1 MSKTRAVLGPQ
12 AVRTVRQ
19 VGVAVAYVVVAF
31 RLGLIAA
38 APNTSIVQFWTAV
51 AIATCLSAWAV
62 SLLIRAF
69 PRRDLTHIV
78 FEDLSAGRDERLD
91 RNRILAQ
98 SVISRLQN
106 PQQTTFNLQMD
117 VMPGANEPGFG
128 GLQPVLTMAS
138 ALKSE
143 RADRPIKIGAVEFSL
158 GDVLTLISS
167 LFARPPKQYLEG
179 WLIEANGSVEVG
191 ARMLD
196 HRRQPEFKGGLARTS
211 DHEATPEPLA
221 WLVRATGGRER
232 AIADLAAQI
241 LVDTDRSTITNDW
254 RSLRSFQ
261 EAMVLRDD
269 QRFDAHQETSPTV
282 DPKATVSSAR
292 GHLAR
297 AVSYD
302 PSNWIARFSL
312 AVTLCRDDE
321 PLLALQHLDILEK
334 AIARAWPNVLKL
346 REERQAAKATSV
358 FAGPELKPVV
368 RQLEQTVGRA
378 RAYVRKLR
386 QRTKTAEAPDDF
398 EGPGFRELV
407 RHLDML
413 PECAF
418 LILFNEGIARAT
430 RKDDS
435 RSLCQARHVFEQFSN
450 WMPASRGCATSA
462 LPVVSFR
469 QPYEAIAESMSDQR
483 RTTLALYGIGAHA
496 SLIADTD
503 GSSRGAP
510 LESDPVAALQQLLRR
525 IDENCR
531 VQNADHWPS
540 ALSARAIT
548 QAALG
553 HVYFKHRLD
562 EGANLDKCL
571 NDAQTNFEAAL
582 AAEPRLVRAMLG
594 LSEIYLER
602 ADQERHPTR
611 INEWLSRA
619 DALLDRS
626 MTINAG
632 CALGRL
638 LRDRVHASRVFAG
651 GAPSGSAVQPRAAGL
666 VAAL

>member
-138 ALKSE
+138 ALESE

-211 DHEATPEPLA
+211 DHEATPEPFA
-221 WLVRATGGRER
+221 WLVRGTGGRER

-334 AIARAWPNVLKL
+334 AIARAWPNVRKL
-346 REERQAAKATSV
+346 REERQAA
-358 FAGPELKPVV
+358 
-368 RQLEQTVGRA
+368 RQLERTVGRA

-386 QRTKTAEAPDDF
+386 QGTETAKAPDDF

-435 RSLCQARHVFEQFSN
+435 RSLRQARHVFEQFSN
-450 WMPASRGCATSA
+450 WMPASPGCATSA

-469 QPYEAIAESMSDQR
+469 RPYEAIAGCVSDQR
-483 RTTLALYGIGAHA
+483 RTTLALYAIGAHA
-496 SLIADTD
+496 SLIADSD
-503 GSSRGAP
+503 GSSRGVP

-562 EGANLDKCL
+562 EGADLDKCL

-602 ADQERHPTR
+602 ADQECHPTR

-638 LRDRVHASRVFAG
+638 LRDRVHASRAFAG
-651 GAPSGSAVQPRAAGL
+651 GAPSGSAVQLRPAGL
-666 VAAL
+666 IAAL

>member
-1 MSKTRAVLGPQ
+1 VSKTRAVLGPQ

-334 AIARAWPNVLKL
+334 AIARAWPNVRKL
-346 REERQAAKATSV
+346 REERQAA
-358 FAGPELKPVV
+358 
-368 RQLEQTVGRA
+368 RQLERTVGRA

-386 QRTKTAEAPDDF
+386 QGTETAKAPDDF

-435 RSLCQARHVFEQFSN
+435 RSLRQARHVFEQFSN
-450 WMPASRGCATSA
+450 WMPASPGCATSA

-469 QPYEAIAESMSDQR
+469 RPYEAIAGCVSDQR
-483 RTTLALYGIGAHA
+483 RTTLALYAIGAHA
-496 SLIADTD
+496 SLIADSD
-503 GSSRGAP
+503 GSSRGVP

-562 EGANLDKCL
+562 EGADLDKCL
-571 NDAQTNFEAAL
+571 NDAQTNFEGAL

-594 LSEIYLER
+594 LAEIYLER
-602 ADQERHPTR
+602 ADQECHPTR

>member
-1 MSKTRAVLGPQ
+1 MSRTRAVLGPQ
-12 AVRTVRQ
+12 GVRKVRQ
-19 VGVAVAYVVVAF
+19 VGVAVAYLGIALG
-31 RLGLIAA
+31 LGLIAA
-38 APNTSIVQFWTAV
+38 APNTSTVQFWTVV
-51 AIATCLSAWAV
+51 AIATCLSGWGV

-138 ALKSE
+138 ALESE

-158 GDVLTLISS
+158 GDLLTLISS

-179 WLIEANGSVEVG
+179 WLVEANGSVEVG

-196 HRRQPEFKGGLARTS
+196 HRRQPEFKGGPARTS
-211 DHEATPEPLA
+211 NHEATPEPLA
-221 WLVRATGGRER
+221 WLVRGTGGRER

-241 LVDTDRSTITNDW
+241 LVDTNRSTITNDW

-297 AVSYD
+297 SVSYD

-334 AIARAWPNVLKL
+334 AIARAWPNVRKL
-346 REERQAAKATSV
+346 REERQAAQA
-358 FAGPELKPVV
+358 
-368 RQLEQTVGRA
+368 A
-378 RAYVRKLR
+378 RNLR
-386 QRTKTAEAPDDF
+386 QRTKTAEASDDF

-418 LILFNEGIARAT
+418 LILFNEGIAHAT

-435 RSLCQARHVFEQFSN
+435 KSLCQARQVFEQFSN
-450 WMPASRGCATSA
+450 WMPASPGCAMSA

-469 QPYEAIAESMSDQR
+469 RPYEAIAESVSDQR
-483 RTTLALYGIGAHA
+483 RTTLALYAIGAHA

-503 GSSRGAP
+503 GSSRGTP
-510 LESDPVAALQQLLRR
+510 LENDPVAALQQLLRR

-562 EGANLDKCL
+562 EGADLDKCL

-582 AAEPRLVRAMLG
+582 AAEPRLVRALLG
-594 LSEIYLER
+594 LAEIYLER

-638 LRDRVHASRVFAG
+638 LRDRVHASRFFAG
-651 GAPSGSAVQPRAAGL
+651 GAPSGSAVQPRPAGL
-666 VAAL
+666 IAAL

>member
-1 MSKTRAVLGPQ
+1 
-12 AVRTVRQ
+12 VRTVRQ

-51 AIATCLSAWAV
+51 AIATCLSAWGV

-138 ALKSE
+138 ALESE

-334 AIARAWPNVLKL
+334 AIARAWPNVRKL
-346 REERQAAKATSV
+346 REERQAA
-358 FAGPELKPVV
+358 
-368 RQLEQTVGRA
+368 RQLERTVGRA

-386 QRTKTAEAPDDF
+386 QGTETAKAPDDF

-435 RSLCQARHVFEQFSN
+435 RSLRQARHVFEQFSN
-450 WMPASRGCATSA
+450 WMPASPGCATSA

-469 QPYEAIAESMSDQR
+469 RPYEAIAGCVSDQR
-483 RTTLALYGIGAHA
+483 RTTLALYAIGAHA
-496 SLIADTD
+496 SLIADSD
-503 GSSRGAP
+503 GSSRGVP

-562 EGANLDKCL
+562 EGADLDKCL
-571 NDAQTNFEAAL
+571 NDAQTNFEGAL

-594 LSEIYLER
+594 LAEIYLER
-602 ADQERHPTR
+602 ADQECHPTR

-638 LRDRVHASRVFAG
+638 LRDRVHASRAFAG
-651 GAPSGSAVQPRAAGL
+651 GAPSGSAVQLRPAGL
-666 VAAL
+666 IAAL

>member
-12 AVRTVRQ
+12 AARTVRQ

-51 AIATCLSAWAV
+51 AIAACLSAWAV

-138 ALKSE
+138 ALESE

-196 HRRQPEFKGGLARTS
+196 HRRQPEFKGPARTS

-221 WLVRATGGRER
+221 WLVRGTGGRER
-232 AIADLAAQI
+232 ATADLAAQI
-241 LVDTDRSTITNDW
+241 LVDTNRSTITNDW

-261 EAMVLRDD
+261 EVMVLRDD

-346 REERQAAKATSV
+346 RKERQAAKAASV

-386 QRTKTAEAPDDF
+386 QRTETAEAQDDF

-407 RHLDML
+407 RHLDLL

-430 RKDDS
+430 RKDDP
-435 RSLCQARHVFEQFSN
+435 RSLCQARHV
-450 WMPASRGCATSA
+450 SRVRAVLKLDARLPRVRHECPPGRVVQAT
-462 LPVVSFR
+462 L
-469 QPYEAIAESMSDQR
+469 
-483 RTTLALYGIGAHA
+483 
-496 SLIADTD
+496 
-503 GSSRGAP
+503 RG
-510 LESDPVAALQQLLRR
+510 DRR
-525 IDENCR
+525 IHER
-531 VQNADHWPS
+531 S
-540 ALSARAIT
+540 AS
-548 QAALG
+548 
-553 HVYFKHRLD
+553 D
-562 EGANLDKCL
+562 
-571 NDAQTNFEAAL
+571 
-582 AAEPRLVRAMLG
+582 
-594 LSEIYLER
+594 
-602 ADQERHPTR
+602 
-611 INEWLSRA
+611 
-619 DALLDRS
+619 
-626 MTINAG
+626 NAG
-632 CALGRL
+632 ALRN
-638 LRDRVHASRVFAG
+638 RRAC
-651 GAPSGSAVQPRAAGL
+651 QPHRGY
-666 VAAL
+666 